1 MMKTLI
7 NFCFASIF
15 LFIFGGN
22 NSALAQTTKTETFKV
37 YGNCEM
43 CQDRIE
49 GALKKKEGVLK
60 KSWNDD
66 TKILTVT
73 FEPDK
78 ISLTQIKQKIADE
91 GYDTDEIHAS
101 DASYNNLP
109 KCCQYKRAKTS
120 K

>member
-1 MMKTLI
+1 MKTLI
-7 NFCFASIF
+7 KISLASVV
-15 LFIFGGN
+15 LFIFTQN
-22 NSALAQTTKTETFKV
+22 NFASAQTKTESFKV

-49 GALKKKEGVLK
+49 GALKKKDGVLK
-60 KSWNDD
+60 RTWNDD

-78 ISLTQIKQKIADE
+78 ITLTQIKQKIADE
-91 GYDTDEIHAS
+91 GYDTDEIQAT
-101 DASYNNLP
+101 DAAYNNLS
-109 KCCQYKRAKTS
+109 KCCQYKRAKRS